1 MTRDEIIT
9 GLKVCVK
16 SATCDGCPLQGYGM
30 GCTKKLMEAAI
41 PVFEAQPPQGS
52 QDAAEMPEPW
62 TREKVLA
69 TAQKC
74 VCGQREHDYGSP
86 EDSFKTIAN
95 LWTAYMTGTCGE
107 FVEFSPVDV
116 SVMLGLLKVARI
128 ASNPKHMDNWVDL
141 AGYAACGGEIAGR
154 EEAK

>member
-1 MTRDEIIT
+1 MTREEIVSAVELCIGEDSCENCKFPGCTRELLRAVHAIIT
-9 GLKVCVK
+9 
-16 SATCDGCPLQGYGM
+16 
-30 GCTKKLMEAAI
+30 
-41 PVFEAQPPQGS
+41 EAQPPQGS

-69 TAQKC
+69 DAKKN

-86 EDSFKTIAN
+86 EDSFGTIAN

-116 SVMLGLLKVARI
+116 SVLLGLLKVARI